1 MRDGSTPAREQGRIA
16 VCLIVPNSL
25 LRLRRMTI
33 RQDLPLPSSLAPA
46 CSLFDRDRA
55 RTVAESA
62 ALARFEVLST
72 DGEVAL
78 CRDHSG
84 GLVCLG
90 KLDDGQTY
98 LTAL

>member
-1 MRDGSTPAREQGRIA
+1 
-16 VCLIVPNSL
+16 
-25 LRLRRMTI
+25 MTI
-33 RQDLPLPSSLAPA
+33 QHDMPLPESSPPSCL
-46 CSLFDRDRA
+46 LFDRDRA

-72 DGEVAL
+72 DGEVAV
-78 CRDHSG
+78 CRDRSG
-84 GLVCLG
+84 SLVCLG